1 MGITG
6 TRRTLDGMGERIDW
20 KMSRFPRMF
29 KGMKIALI
37 AALLLPLAAL
47 GGETAYQALHIVGEE
62 RSKTL
67 LNNVIEVKGRNGAS
81 QPDAWIVLLN
91 DPLARGGVREIE
103 VSKGHIVSERT
114 PVKAYGGQGEGS
126 LLNFT
131 RLNLDSDGAFAVAE
145 TEARNAKI
153 GFYGAD
159 YLLRSGENGGAPL
172 WVVQLLDR
180 QQHSLGSVNIA
191 ADTGVVLDKTLEGKT
206 TKGSWA
212 AGGGLQ
218 GRLVRFSDAVGR
230 SMRRAGGSVEEFLTG
245 ERTLDK
251 SNQ

>member
-1 MGITG
+1 MLIA
-6 TRRTLDGMGERIDW
+6 
-20 KMSRFPRMF
+20 
-29 KGMKIALI
+29 MKITLI

-47 GGETAYQALHIVGEE
+47 GGETAYQALRIVGDE

-67 LNNVIEVKGRNGAS
+67 LNTVIEVKGRNGAS
-81 QPDAWIVLLN
+81 QPDVWTVLLN

-114 PVKAYGGQGEGS
+114 PVKTYGGQAEEI

-131 RLNLDSDGAFAVAE
+131 LLNLDSDGAFAVAE
-145 TEARNAKI
+145 AEARNAKI

-159 YLLRSGENGGAPL
+159 YLLRSGENGAAPL

-191 ADTGVVLDKTLEGKT
+191 ADTGTVIDKTFGGKT
-206 TKGSWA
+206 TKGAWA
-212 AGGGLQ
+212 AGGGLK

-230 SMRRAGGSVEEFLTG
+230 SMRHAGGSMEEFFTG

-251 SNQ
+251 PAQ

>member
-1 MGITG
+1 
-6 TRRTLDGMGERIDW
+6 
-20 KMSRFPRMF
+20 
-29 KGMKIALI
+29 MKTALI
-37 AALLLPLAAL
+37 AALLLPLAAW
-47 GGETAYQALHIVGEE
+47 GGESAYQALRIVGEE

-81 QPDAWIVLLN
+81 QPDAWTVLLN

-103 VSKGHIVSERT
+103 VSKGRIVSERT
-114 PVKAYGGQGEGS
+114 PVKAYSGQGEGS

-131 RLNLDSDGAFAVAE
+131 LLNLDSDGAFAVAE
-145 TEARNAKI
+145 AEARNAKI

-159 YLLRSGENGGAPL
+159 YLLRSGENGAAPL

-191 ADTGVVLDKTLEGKT
+191 ADTGAVIEKTFGGKAA
-206 TKGSWA
+206 KGAWA
-212 AGGGLQ
+212 AGGGLK

-230 SMRRAGGSVEEFLTG
+230 SLRHAGGSAEEFLTG

-251 SNQ
+251 PGQ

>member
-1 MGITG
+1 
-6 TRRTLDGMGERIDW
+6 
-20 KMSRFPRMF
+20 
-29 KGMKIALI
+29 MKRVLI

-47 GGETAYQALHIVGEE
+47 GGETAYQALRTVGAE

-81 QPDAWIVLLN
+81 QPESWLVLLN

-103 VSKGHIVSERT
+103 VSKGRIVGERT
-114 PVKAYGGQGEGS
+114 PVQAYSGQGEGI
-126 LLNFT
+126 LLNFAL
-131 RLNLDSDGAFAVAE
+131 LNLDSDGAFAVAE
-145 TEARNAKI
+145 AEALNAKI

-159 YLLRSGENGGAPL
+159 YLLRCGDNGAAPL

-180 QQHSLGSVNIA
+180 QQHSLGTVSVA
-191 ADTGVVLDKTLEGKT
+191 ADTGLVVDKTFGGKT

-212 AGGGLQ
+212 AGGGLK

-230 SMRRAGGSVEEFLTG
+230 SMRRAGGNVEEFLTG
-245 ERTLDK
+245 ERTLDQP
-251 SNQ
+251 NP